1 VSSTP
6 TPAGAAQP
14 RIVRHPCLHID
25 NFLDAS
31 SLAFLMDSVFRQ
43 ESVFRPS
50 AVSDGK
56 GDYRRSLVMQAP
68 RDIEMLML
76 ARIRQV
82 IPDAIRQV
90 RVPAFDVSLI
100 ECQVTANNDGSYF
113 RVHTDAGDPTTIRR
127 VFTYVYYFNH
137 QPRAFEGG
145 DLRLYDDQIRNNKF
159 ARIDSFQVIEP
170 RHNSIV
176 FFNAA
181 VMHEVTPVRVPS
193 GLFRD
198 SRFTVNGWV
207 HRA

>member
-1 VSSTP
+1 VP
-6 TPAGAAQP
+6 GAAAP
-14 RIVRHPCLHID
+14 RIVRHPVLHID
-25 NFLDAS
+25 NFLDAT
-31 SLAFLMDSVFRQ
+31 SLSFLMQSVFGQ

-56 GDYRRSLVMQAP
+56 DDYRRSLVMQAP
-68 RDIEMLML
+68 KDIERLML
-76 ARIRQV
+76 DRIRQV

-90 RVPAFDVSLI
+90 RVPAFNVSQI

-145 DLRLYDDQIRNNKF
+145 DLRVYDDQIRNGKF